1 MLKQKIKT
9 IFEAL
14 LYIMLTYWLIDSF
27 FAFNK
32 YDWMLESGGNI
43 CSIPS
48 VSGEDRIL
56 QAMIAAFFLL
66 TPLIILILRKLFM
79 REMFEGRCEQVPDM
93 RSCLSSGA
101 MEQGSS

>member
-1 MLKQKIKT
+1 MLKKQLLS

-32 YDWMLESGGNI
+32 YDWMLESGDNI

-56 QAMIAAFFLL
+56 QAMFAAFFL
-66 TPLIILILRKLFM
+66 
-79 REMFEGRCEQVPDM
+79 
-93 RSCLSSGA
+93 
-101 MEQGSS
+101 

>member
-56 QAMIAAFFLL
+56 RAMIAAFFLL
-66 TPLIILILRKLFM
+66 TPLIILILR
-79 REMFEGRCEQVPDM
+79 
-93 RSCLSSGA
+93 
-101 MEQGSS
+101 